1 MMINNRRC
9 SMKIRELIEIASV
22 ENKSIWNRVPIDMDE
37 NLTYFS
43 QSEGKEINILDMD
56 IYHVARALNKS
67 KHHDVEHI
75 QGMLSRL
82 KNHNDNVRILIN
94 SIEEELDN
102 GTR

>member
-1 MMINNRRC
+1 
-9 SMKIRELIEIASV
+9 MKIRELIEIASM
-22 ENKSIWNRVPIDMDE
+22 ENKRSVPIDMND

-56 IYHVARALNKS
+56 IHHVARALNKS
-67 KHHDVEHI
+67 RQHDVEHI
-75 QGMLSRL
+75 KGMLARL
-82 KNHNDNVRILIN
+82 KNHTDNVRVLIN

>member
-1 MMINNRRC
+1 
-9 SMKIRELIEIASV
+9 MKIRELIEIASV
-22 ENKSIWNRVPIDMDE
+22 ENKSIWNRVPIDMD
-37 NLTYFS
+37 
-43 QSEGKEINILDMD
+43 
-56 IYHVARALNKS
+56 IYHAARALNKS

>member
-1 MMINNRRC
+1 
-9 SMKIRELIEIASV
+9 MKIRELIEIASV

-67 KHHDVEHI
+67 KQYDVEHI